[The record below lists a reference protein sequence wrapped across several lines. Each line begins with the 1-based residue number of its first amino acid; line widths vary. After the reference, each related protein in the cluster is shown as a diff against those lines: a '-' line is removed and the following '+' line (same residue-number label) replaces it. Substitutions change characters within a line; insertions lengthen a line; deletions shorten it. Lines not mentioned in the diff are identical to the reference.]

1 MVHMHVSDRPG
12 GLALGE
18 LLAVQAV
25 EVLGGGLGEADPPE
39 GRLEVQAGL
48 TLVAPLSMTADHVG
62 HGIPK
67 PGVEVAADREPAGAL
82 AGEAVLLLV
91 VTRP

>member
-1 MVHMHVSDRPG
+1 M
-12 GLALGE
+12 
-18 LLAVQAV
+18 
-25 EVLGGGLGEADPPE
+25 LGGELGEADPPE
-39 GRLEVQAGL
+39 GRLEVQPGL
-48 TLVAPLSMTADHVG
+48 TLVTPLGMTADRAG

-67 PGVEVAADREPAGAL
+67 PGVEVAANREPAGAL